1 MSPELAKLTILIGAG
16 AVLLGL
22 TLALQSRRISHVW
35 LRWIPRTVREPISPY
50 FDPTPSVHPDLPD
63 PNKIEIEHDA
73 ERREKIAASSLRI
86 LLSAAHGLHDLEHYL
101 LRFFI
106 AFVVALLMMLALLA
120 LIAGIT
126 SL

>member
-1 MSPELAKLTILIGAG
+1 LGPSPCCSGSRSPFSRGASATFG
-16 AVLLGL
+16 FAGFRGRF
-22 TLALQSRRISHVW
+22 AN
-35 LRWIPRTVREPISPY
+35 
-50 FDPTPSVHPDLPD
+50 PSD

>member
-1 MSPELAKLTILIGAG
+1 MSPELAKLTILIAAV
-16 AVLLGL
+16 AVLVGL
-22 TLALQSRRISHVW
+22 TLVLQSRRISDVW
-35 LRWIPRTVREPISPY
+35 LHWIPRTVREPISLY
-50 FDPTPSVHPDLPD
+50 FDPPPSVHPNLPD
-63 PNKIEIEHDA
+63 PNKMKSSRTQSA
-73 ERREKIAASSLRI
+73 ARKIAASSLRI